1 MAVCNKCGE
10 MNKDGIAYCAY
21 CGAKLPQVEKKKVQD
36 NKKVHYCP
44 ACGEKNPGGITNC
57 KYCGAT
63 LDDYLYNS
71 RIEAASK
78 KSIGEQLDR
87 KKMLLFVLITIVSY
101 VICFGLIAVFPPISV
116 VAIILGWKWTGT
128 NVSYFVDLS
137 NDFAVGVLIGKVIV
151 SFFVGV

>member
-1 MAVCNKCGE
+1 
-10 MNKDGIAYCAY
+10 MNKDGIAYCA
-21 CGAKLPQVEKKKVQD
+21 
-36 NKKVHYCP
+36 
-44 ACGEKNPGGITNC
+44 
-57 KYCGAT
+57 YCGAT

-78 KSIGEQLDR
+78 KSIGEQLDG

-101 VICFGLIAVFPPISV
+101 VVCFGLIAVFPPISV

-137 NDFAVGVLIGKVIV
+137 NDFAIGVLIGKVIV
-151 SFFVGV
+151 SFFVGVFLGPIIIAKYIMHVE